1 MTGRRSAAL
10 SSETAG
16 GRITRAWD
24 GQRLCAEVSVHHGAC
39 ARGIRSSAPSRLIA
53 GTWRGFDGASRSRR
67 PSQGDSR
74 PGLLGLRVDP
84 GGRERLG
91 RSARRGLTSG
101 SIALDS
107 AELVEDNTRPFGRAR
122 PIRRAGPVV
131 PGIEYAV
138 SDGNLAAGPF
148 GLRAPAGPGRA
159 AAVVS
164 VQDRFDVEGVM
175 APHGPAYG

>member
-74 PGLLGLRVDP
+74 SGLFGGWVDP
-84 GGRERLG
+84 RSGKGSGDGPAGALISGPVVLG
-91 RSARRGLTSG
+91 PAR
-101 SIALDS
+101 
-107 AELVEDNTRPFGRAR
+107 LVEDDARLSGELGPFGGL
-122 PIRRAGPVV
+122 GPVV
-131 PGIEYAV
+131 PGFKYPGGDCDLV
-138 SDGNLAAGPF
+138 TGPV
-148 GLRAPAGPGRA
+148 GLRAPSSPAAGLVPSLRSRTASISRA
-159 AAVVS
+159 
-164 VQDRFDVEGVM
+164 
-175 APHGPAYG
+175 